1 MIDFG
6 KLFQPTTVQ
15 PIVTDPADPRIGQ
28 LLSHTLAEAHTVL
41 LGFPSDIGV
50 EINGGRRG
58 ACEAPES
65 VREWLYRMTPDPHVG
80 ASWYRGICDL
90 GDLAVSGRL
99 EEDQELLGDAVAG
112 LLNRG
117 LFPLII
123 GGGHETSY
131 GHFLGYAKADIPLSI
146 LSWDSHPD
154 VRPLKNGRPH
164 SGSPFRQALEHPS
177 GLLGHFRVAG
187 LQPQSVAADH
197 LRYITEHRGSYLWRD
212 QVDLGSATRGL
223 GDTVMVTFDLD
234 AVDQA
239 HAPGVSA
246 PSIHGFSLK
255 EWLQAAKWAGGC
267 KSVRSIDVVEVNPRT
282 DRDGQTARLAA
293 LTLWTALAA
302 RAKLPLSTAM
312 MAPVR

>member
-1 MIDFG
+1 MTDFSKG
-6 KLFQPTTVQ
+6 AFSPTSVR

-28 LLSHTLAEAHTVL
+28 LLCHCLEEAHTAI

-65 VREWLYRMTPDPHVG
+65 VREWFYRMTPDAAVE

-90 GDLAVSGRL
+90 GNLLVSGRL
-99 EEDQELLGDAVAG
+99 EEDQERLGEVVNHLLSEGIFVI
-112 LLNRG
+112 
-117 LFPLII
+117 II

-131 GHFLGYAKADIPLSI
+131 GHFLGYVNAGMPLSI

-154 VRPLKNGRPH
+154 VRPLKHGQPH

-177 GLLGHFRVAG
+177 GLLSHYRVVG

-197 LRYITEHRGSYLWRD
+197 LRFILEHGGSYLWRD
-212 QVDLGSATRGL
+212 EVDLGSATRGL
-223 GDTVMVTFDLD
+223 GETVMVTFDLD

-239 HAPGVSA
+239 HCPGVSA
-246 PSIHGFSLK
+246 PSVHGLSMR

-267 KSVRSIDVVEVNPRT
+267 RSVRSIDLVEINPRI
-282 DRDGQTARLAA
+282 DRDGQTSRVAA
-293 LTLWTALAA
+293 LTLWTALSA
-302 RAKLPLSTAM
+302 RAALQLPQLALKH
-312 MAPVR
+312 